1 MKQRIIK
8 ALLDMNLNDGDRL
21 PSVRSMIKSFGA
33 SSGTVQAALTEL
45 ESAGKI
51 CKIQGK
57 GCFWGA
63 TPLKNQVPYVHE
75 TVSEK
80 LAKAFERDFAQG
92 FIKPSQ
98 PLPLSEEL
106 SARYNVSQ
114 GTLRK
119 FLEEKV
125 ARGILKKKAASISF
139 TASSKNATKLRLASS
154 FL

>member
-8 ALLDMNLNDGDRL
+8 ALLDMNLAEGDRL

-33 SSGTVQAALTEL
+33 SSGTVQAALAEL

-57 GCFWGA
+57 GCFWG
-63 TPLKNQVPYVHE
+63 TSPLRSKVPYIHE

-92 FIKPSQ
+92 YLKPSQ
-98 PLPLSEEL
+98 PLPLSKEL

-125 ARGILKKKAASISF
+125 TLGILKKEGF
-139 TASSKNATKLRLASS
+139 R
-154 FL
+154 

>member
-8 ALLDMNLNDGDRL
+8 ALLDMNLAEGDRL

-33 SSGTVQAALTEL
+33 SSGTVQAALSEL

-63 TPLKNQVPYVHE
+63 TPLKNRVAYVHE

-92 FIKPSQ
+92 YLKPSQ
-98 PLPLSEEL
+98 PLPLSKEL

-119 FLEEKV
+119 FLE
-125 ARGILKKKAASISF
+125 
-139 TASSKNATKLRLASS
+139 
-154 FL
+154 